1 MSSAEWMRVE
11 SVAVKKARDDGR
23 DLAAC
28 ALTSDWKLAS
38 ARTRRA
44 RRAFMSPTEFTA
56 LVAGWSASLVLLLF
70 FSALARYLS

>member
-11 SVAVKKARDDGR
+11 SVAVKKARDDAR

-28 ALTSDWKLAS
+28 ALANNWKLAS

-44 RRAFMSPTEFTA
+44 RRAFMSAAEFTA
-56 LVAGWSASLVLLLF
+56 LVAGWSSSLVLLLF
-70 FSALARYLS
+70 FSALARYLG